1 MLADDEFLKEHCDSV
16 TPAPPPNYVSA
27 SNQTSGML
35 AAWWIIKK
43 KKESPLRPRIFSTS
57 TQLYFSLSL
66 SRKLSNNF
74 SFKLYFTHNCQHLYT
89 AAKTVVSC
97 AVSSTGRLIQTANT
111 STYVV
116 TDKRA
121 KFTCKPLFLAVLR
134 TLPETDKNKLVFTY
148 EEVGGLLSCVWK
160 KV

>member
-1 MLADDEFLKEHCDSV
+1 MLQRSGIKNCSSCYYSWLTYNCTDDRDLVLSHLIMLADDEFLKEHCDSV

-35 AAWWIIKK
+35 AALVNNLK

-74 SFKLYFTHNCQHLYT
+74 SFKLYFTQL
-89 AAKTVVSC
+89 
-97 AVSSTGRLIQTANT
+97 STFI
-111 STYVV
+111 
-116 TDKRA
+116 
-121 KFTCKPLFLAVLR
+121 
-134 TLPETDKNKLVFTY
+134 
-148 EEVGGLLSCVWK
+148 
-160 KV
+160 